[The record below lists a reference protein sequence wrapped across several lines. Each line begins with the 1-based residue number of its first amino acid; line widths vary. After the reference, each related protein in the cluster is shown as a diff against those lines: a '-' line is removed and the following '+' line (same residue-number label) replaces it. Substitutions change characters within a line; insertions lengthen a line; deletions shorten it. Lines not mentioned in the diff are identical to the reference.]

1 MLNRLNWIQ
10 LKLAKAVWE
19 EGLLIVMYEPVD
31 DDGQNIVSTEQ
42 SQKDIVIVNFPR
54 LISSFLEDTG

>member
-1 MLNRLNWIQ
+1 M
-10 LKLAKAVWE
+10 
-19 EGLLIVMYEPVD
+19 LIVMYEPVD